1 MYLIFYVLIQNSFSK
16 KINFFINFK
25 DGPDHLALFKK
36 KKMSMS
42 AVYEKCCRIS
52 TFVNG

>member
-36 KKMSMS
+36 NMSMS